1 MDLDREVDG
10 PAVSECTETTTWAH
24 SQVNSGPQSAAGS
37 FTVGTLVADIA
48 VMHGPDGAG
57 T

>member
-10 PAVSECTETTTWAH
+10 TAVSGCTETTTWAH
-24 SQVNSGPQSAAGS
+24 SQVNSGPQSAAGPL
-37 FTVGTLVADIA
+37 TAGTLVADAA